1 MPSVDLKELS
11 PRHRD
16 EHARRLRRIKRSI
29 ERHDYPVDSNLVACG
44 MIREACSFEAAN
56 RLAD

>member
-1 MPSVDLKELS
+1 MPSFDLKELT

-16 EHARRLRRIKRSI
+16 EHARRLRRIKRSV
-29 ERHDYPVDSNLVACG
+29 ERRSYSVDSKLIASG

>member
-1 MPSVDLKELS
+1 MPSIDLKELS
-11 PRHRD
+11 PQHRD
-16 EHARRLRRIKRSI
+16 EHARRLRRIKRSV
-29 ERHDYPVDSNLVACG
+29 ERKCYSVDSNLIASG

>member
-16 EHARRLRRIKRSI
+16 ERARRLRRIKRSV
-29 ERHDYPVDSNLVACG
+29 ESNCYSVDAKLVASG
-44 MIREACSFEAAN
+44 IIREACSFEAAN